1 MKGQKF
7 FGDAQDMVDSFVD
20 NTKYGIVRYPD
31 TAISYIKNDGNGWE
45 HIYDKSYGFKGSVDK
60 ADLKY
65 AKKIDKEKIPS
76 RMFKEQYSGG
86 GTVGTLTPG
95 EERASQA
102 QQGQQTNV
110 VGDRNKRSQAL
121 QRLGRKNL
129 GGATAQQA
137 ADAIDKAMAGQPLT
151 PIQRQAMAH
160 QSQNLDALASNP
172 KTAMQFRNLLNKLNQ
187 G

>member
-1 MKGQKF
+1 
-7 FGDAQDMVDSFVD
+7 
-20 NTKYGIVRYPD
+20 
-31 TAISYIKNDGNGWE
+31 
-45 HIYDKSYGFKGSVDK
+45 
-60 ADLKY
+60 
-65 AKKIDKEKIPS
+65 
-76 RMFKEQYSGG
+76 
-86 GTVGTLTPG
+86 
-95 EERASQA
+95 
-102 QQGQQTNV
+102 
-110 VGDRNKRSQAL
+110 L